1 MSETTESEEIPV
13 FTDGSPD
20 LVEQLDDLKSLGEL
34 KIETPEPEKVPKGDS
49 EKKEEPEVAQI
60 AREESLK
67 SDSTS
72 INGSESNLVQSQRY
86 FFENFS
92 SSFYVLTFPNLDKLV
107 L

>member
-34 KIETPEPEKVPKGDS
+34 KIETPEPEKPIQDDIVS
-49 EKKEEPEVAQI
+49 KEESVSAETEVAEI

-67 SDSTS
+67 SDAAST
-72 INGSESNLVQSQRY
+72 NGSESNLVQSQR
-86 FFENFS
+86 
-92 SSFYVLTFPNLDKLV
+92 
-107 L
+107 